1 MPRGPVPAH
10 DRRMTTAFIAVVDKP
25 TRRPIPSRPPM
36 AVVDVVCWVVFA
48 AASVIFVLDAMTTI
62 HVLSVKPLALEQ
74 NPIARWTLEA
84 HPAAPYLLKAAI
96 IAECAVVV
104 RILRS
109 MGEAWAGYVV
119 SGLMAG
125 TGLFGIATAVM
136 AVGAVPA

>member
-1 MPRGPVPAH
+1 MLRRPCSPHHRG
-10 DRRMTTAFIAVVDKP
+10 MTTAFLADVDKP

-36 AVVDVVCWVVFA
+36 AVAGVVPWAVFA
-48 AASVIFVLDAMTTI
+48 VAAVIFVLDAMTTI
-62 HVLSVKPLALEQ
+62 HVLSVQPFALEQ
-74 NPIARWTLEA
+74 NPIARWTLQA
-84 HPAAPYLLKAAI
+84 HPAAPFLLKAAI

-125 TGLFGIATAVM
+125 IGLFGIATAVL
-136 AVGAVPA
+136 AAGAVPA